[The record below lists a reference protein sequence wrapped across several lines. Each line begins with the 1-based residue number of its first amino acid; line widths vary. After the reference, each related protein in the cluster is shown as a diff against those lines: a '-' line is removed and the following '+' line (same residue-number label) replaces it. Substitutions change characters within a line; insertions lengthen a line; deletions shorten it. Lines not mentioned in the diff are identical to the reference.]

1 MFNIHYY
8 SNCHICLKNEPKSYK
23 SIKIFKN
30 TVPFLI
36 NTFYKNYYNKTVF
49 LTSEV
54 ILFMICR
61 RRRLCKYSPAGTN
74 FYKVLQEGKSCY
86 KIVGAFSMVP
96 HRASGHETIWT
107 AEFNNVPPIIIPIG
121 ALIYRY
127 NKTDDSWVKTR
138 HVKAPP
144 KNFFTSPLRRSK
156 RLKRPE
162 DKKH

>member
-1 MFNIHYY
+1 
-8 SNCHICLKNEPKSYK
+8 
-23 SIKIFKN
+23 
-30 TVPFLI
+30 
-36 NTFYKNYYNKTVF
+36 
-49 LTSEV
+49 
-54 ILFMICR
+54 MICR

-74 FYKVLQEGKSCY
+74 FYKVLQEEKSCY